1 MPESRPRSEVNRAPV
16 SHRVVAERRRG
27 RRTFTVLMTAAL
39 LGATALM
46 GVALAQPR
54 GRPAPKPKPKPNTT
68 VDAEAPAADDTS
80 GVPVPGSQ
88 APAGASTFDG
98 GVIPPPQMRPDLGD
112 GGVKMSPLNPTAP
125 EMPPLTPTP
134 AGSAAVDYDKLLGD
148 IAALRARVAAVGDSL
163 FVARIALAVET
174 DGNHAKVGRMVVSL
188 DDGVVYTAP
197 ANFRADDPATIYD
210 HAVAPGRHAVT
221 VDVDRRDD
229 RDETFKDAQ
238 HARFIVDVPPDNKL
252 NVTLRLGDDSNMGG
266 FPSDKSGKYDIRIRI
281 KAAAVPVKR

>member
-1 MPESRPRSEVNRAPV
+1 MAESRSRSEVNRQDQ
-16 SHRVVAERRRG
+16 RRRRASFALFLPAG
-27 RRTFTVLMTAAL
+27 VLA
-39 LGATALM
+39 ATALM

-54 GRPAPKPKPKPNTT
+54 GKPPPKAKPKSS
-68 VDAEAPAADDTS
+68 VDAEAPAAEDTTS
-80 GVPVPGSQ
+80 VPIPGSQ
-88 APAGASTFDG
+88 APVGASTLDG
-98 GVIPPPQMRPDLGD
+98 GPVPAPQVRPDLGD
-112 GGVKMSPLNPTAP
+112 GGVKLSPLNPTAA
-125 EMPPLTPTP
+125 EMPPLTAP
-134 AGSAAVDYDKLLGD
+134 APSASAAVDYDKLIGD

-174 DGNHAKVGRMVVSL
+174 DGSHARVGRMVVSL

-197 ANFRADDPATIYD
+197 ANFHADDPATIYD

-252 NVTLRLGDDSNMGG
+252 SVTLRLGDDSNMGG
-266 FPSDKSGKYDIRIRI
+266 NFASDRSAKYDIRVRM
-281 KAAAVPVKR
+281 KATAVPVKR

>member
-1 MPESRPRSEVNRAPV
+1 MQKSTLPFV
-16 SHRVVAERRRG
+16 S
-27 RRTFTVLMTAAL
+27 LAAVIAIL
-39 LGATALM
+39 A
-46 GVALAQPR
+46 GVALGQQPSR
-54 GRPAPKPKPKPNTT
+54 GRPAPKPKP
-68 VDAEAPAADDTS
+68 AASASASASEDS
-80 GVPVPGSQ
+80 VPIPGSQ
-88 APAGASTFDG
+88 APAGASSLDG
-98 GVIPPPQMRPDLGD
+98 GPVPPPQVRADLGD
-112 GGVKMSPLNPTAP
+112 GGVKLSPLNPMAP
-125 EMPPLTPTP
+125 EMPPLNQAAPP
-134 AGSAAVDYDKLLGD
+134 AAPSASAAVDYDRLVGD

-174 DGNHAKVGRMVVSL
+174 DGSHARIGRMVVSL

-197 ANFRADDPATIYD
+197 ANFRADDPQTIYD

-252 NVTLRLGDDSNMGG
+252 SVTLRLGDDSNMGG
-266 FPSDKSGKYDIRIRI
+266 NFASDRSGKYDIRVRI